1 MEHKLKAIVNNVNND
16 SMNGLND
23 HELKRMDGPVC
34 DKNVPVIFSTNRG
47 VYLRKLSRQELSGYR
62 TSFCDLQKWVSFLGF

>member
-16 SMNGLND
+16 SMD
-23 HELKRMDGPVC
+23 SFKEHEFQRMDGPVC

-47 VYLRKLSRQELSGYR
+47 VYLRKFCRQEANGYQ
-62 TSFCDLQKWVSFLGF
+62 TSFCDLQKWVSFD